1 MDPDALVARLQR
13 SREQLRAVL
22 LAGQP
27 GHEDADVFPRSRT
40 MRFLLDPARRGLTT
54 AALGS
59 FASFAFG
66 RRRGRRGRQERPGLV
81 RRILGLFLGR
91 R

>member
-1 MDPDALVARLQR
+1 MDPHTLAARLQR
-13 SREQLRAVL
+13 SREQLQAVL

-27 GHEDADVFPRSRT
+27 GHEEADVFPRSRT
-40 MRFLLDPARRGLTT
+40 MRFLLDPARRGMTT

-59 FASFAFG
+59 VASFAFG
-66 RRRGRRGRQERPGLV
+66 RRRSSRGGRERPGLA
-81 RRILGLFLGR
+81 RRILRLFLHR